1 MVSKSSSWIR
11 FLFFVICPLS
21 FSSVAAQDPVLLTV
35 NGMPV
40 SRSEFV
46 YSYQHN
52 TGNGDAERIS
62 PEDYLDRFVDYK
74 LKLAAA
80 LDAGYELPASAG
92 QQQVLAAQS
101 VNVQDRE
108 ACYRQACQAAGNAD
122 MIYLAQIL
130 LKVDTRASNAEVE
143 KVRQHI
149 DAYYR
154 DLSNGAD
161 FVTLAQRLSSEGAT
175 ACGVMGWVGPSQ
187 LLEPVEREAYALRA
201 GEMSRPFLTV
211 SGWHVVKVLDRQ
223 PATSNVVRQ
232 WFLSTAAPQQF
243 QAVPAGNEQL
253 LREYH
258 EGLLVSR
265 ITQETVYEQDAPEE
279 KKLQRYFKKNRKRY
293 GKKLKKRD
301 YPQYRDLVLADY
313 LQLREQ
319 EWVVDLRHQYKV
331 RIDKRVLKTIE

>member
-1 MVSKSSSWIR
+1 MRR
-11 FLFFVICPLS
+11 FVLIALGWMSVLS
-21 FSSVAAQDPVLLTV
+21 LWAQNADDPVLLTV

-52 TGNGDAERIS
+52 SGNDDAERIS

-80 LDAGYELPASAG
+80 MDAGYALPAFSG
-92 QQQVLAAQS
+92 QQAVSAAQS
-101 VNVQDRE
+101 VNVEDRE
-108 ACYRQACQAAGNAD
+108 ACYRQACQAAGNTD
-122 MIYLAQIL
+122 MICLAQIL
-130 LKVDTRASNAEVE
+130 LKVDTRATNAEVE
-143 KVRQHI
+143 KVRQRI
-149 DAYYR
+149 DTYYR
-154 DLSNGAD
+154 NLSQGAD
-161 FVTLAQRLSSEGAT
+161 FVELAQRLSAEGLS

-201 GEMSRPFLTV
+201 GEMSRPFQTV
-211 SGWHVVKVLDRQ
+211 SGWHIIKVLDRQ
-223 PATSNVVRQ
+223 PATSNAVRQ
-232 WFLSTAAPQQF
+232 WFLSTAAPQQL
-243 QAVPAGNEQL
+243 QTVPAGDEQL

-265 ITQETVYEQDAPEE
+265 ITQETIYEQDAPEE
-279 KKLQRYFKKNRKRY
+279 KKLQRYFKKNKKRY

-301 YPQYRDLVLADY
+301 YPQYRNLVLADY
-313 LQLREQ
+313 LQLHEQ
-319 EWVVDLRHQYKV
+319 EWVVDLRHHYKV